1 VHRDIDRACDVL
13 AALVTRP
20 AREPEPIPSAATPL
34 ADTSYDAARALL
46 AEAGIG
52 FMPARVVHHLDAL
65 RTALAEPEMSFP
77 VVLKAVGSLHKS
89 DAGGVVLGLPDAAAA
104 EDAYLDL
111 VARLAPPAVSVEVMA
126 DLDAGVEL
134 IVGCLRDP
142 RFGPVLMVG
151 LGGVFAEVLGD
162 TAVALAPVSRDG
174 ARALLTSLRGAP
186 LLDGARGRVPVDLE
200 ALADL
205 VARVSAVAAAH
216 PELAE
221 LEVNPVLA
229 TSDGALA
236 LDARAVPVGSAQDPT
251 SRR

>member
-1 VHRDIDRACDVL
+1 
-13 AALVTRP
+13 
-20 AREPEPIPSAATPL
+20 
-34 ADTSYDAARALL
+34 
-46 AEAGIG
+46 
-52 FMPARVVHHLDAL
+52 
-65 RTALAEPEMSFP
+65 
-77 VVLKAVGSLHKS
+77 
-89 DAGGVVLGLPDAAAA
+89 
-104 EDAYLDL
+104 

-126 DLDAGVEL
+126 ALDGGVEL

-142 RFGPVLMVG
+142 RFGPVVMVG

-162 TAVALAPVSRDG
+162 TAVALAPVSSDG
-174 ARALLTSLRGAP
+174 ARTLLTSLRGAP
-186 LLDGARGRVPVDLE
+186 LLAGARGRAPVDLD

-229 TSDGALA
+229 TPSGALA
-236 LDARAVPVGSAQDPT
+236 LDARAVPVASGQDST